1 MVLKLIG
8 QIGTV
13 GGTGY
18 VMEYTGE
25 AVKSLNMEGRMTIC
39 NMSIEGGARAG
50 MIAPDQITYD
60 WMKGRNKVPKG
71 SDWEKL
77 LKSDELRSD
86 PDAIY
91 DSYVEVDCN
100 DLEPFVSWGTNPSQV
115 LPVSAKIPSPDYD
128 VSIESQSCA
137 NALEYMGLKPGT
149 KIEEIN
155 VDRVFI
161 GCVQMLD

>member
-1 MVLKLIG
+1 MSKGVTAKDMVLKLIG
-8 QIGTV
+8 QIGTA

-50 MIAPDQITYD
+50 MIAPDQTTYD

-71 SDWEKL
+71 SDWEKAI
-77 LKSDELRSD
+77 KEWDELRSD

-91 DSYVEVDCN
+91 DSYVEVD
-100 DLEPFVSWGTNPSQV
+100 
-115 LPVSAKIPSPDYD
+115 
-128 VSIESQSCA
+128 
-137 NALEYMGLKPGT
+137 
-149 KIEEIN
+149 
-155 VDRVFI
+155 
-161 GCVQMLD
+161 